1 MARIEAR
8 FGKEM
13 EVRVPLRLEVDTGS
27 GDIGVRRG
35 GARGHQGSCE
45 ARIGSGCLTAGWGQA
60 SSIQQTVRAAHRST
74 VMCNSSPSRCVF
86 AGGVTMLEGRSV
98 KSASMRYFC
107 YLAGC
112 VNADSALWE

>member
-45 ARIGSGCLTAGWGQA
+45 ARIGSGCLTAG
-60 SSIQQTVRAAHRST
+60 
-74 VMCNSSPSRCVF
+74 
-86 AGGVTMLEGRSV
+86 
-98 KSASMRYFC
+98 
-107 YLAGC
+107 
-112 VNADSALWE
+112 